1 MRDEPTIGLQF
12 FSVGHATLVF
22 GFIFAGIDIT
32 IQKLRMETC
41 FEDSYAQ

>member
-22 GFIFAGIDIT
+22 GFIFPGIDIT
-32 IQKLRMETC
+32 EKLCMETC